1 MPSPGKNTPRQKPE
15 RRSGPTHRH
24 RRPPARAGPAALGLF
39 VLEPCLLNSHVYA
52 RKKRPKCVVINT
64 VRAETQPQSDRT
76 HRTTRYQP
84 ASQPA
89 GDVSKGGGAPAAS
102 LHSASEVTA
111 ACVGRGKHN
120 DGWITDLQSHI
131 IKRECDFRSFS
142 YRYTK
147 RNSSAFLSGLWF
159 SLRHT
164 VCHRKHLFP
173 LTYEAELTKMLS
185 VFLQGILLLLLD
197 PFCSINYG

>member
-1 MPSPGKNTPRQKPE
+1 MSTRGKSARSVSLSTRSELKHNHSPTA
-15 RRSGPTHRH
+15 
-24 RRPPARAGPAALGLF
+24 PPDT
-39 VLEPCLLNSHVYA
+39 S
-52 RKKRPKCVVINT
+52 
-64 VRAETQPQSDRT
+64 
-76 HRTTRYQP
+76 QP

-142 YRYTK
+142 YKYTK

-185 VFLQGILLLLLD
+185 VFLQGILLLLLLLLD